1 MISTAS
7 RLFLLGGVFFLLGVL
22 LLFLGGDN
30 GSRVLL
36 RAGVGL
42 FLLSAAG
49 LAAGCWTSRKER
61 GPLERRR
68 EQRLWRSGPLGRRW
82 LKSRNRLR

>member
-7 RLFLLGGVFFLLGVL
+7 RLFLLGGVFFLLGVV
-22 LLFLGGDN
+22 LLFLGSEN
-30 GSRVLL
+30 GSRVVL
-36 RAGVGL
+36 RTGVGL
-42 FLLSAAG
+42 LLLSAAG
-49 LAAGCWTSRKER
+49 LAAGCWASRKDKS
-61 GPLERRR
+61 PLERRR